1 MNVLHVDEQRG
12 WRGGEQQAS
21 YLIRGLARRGHGVAI
36 AGRPGCP
43 FLQASHDADL
53 LARVAAPFRTEF
65 DPVTPLILARAIVR
79 HNIDIVHAHTSHA
92 HTAACLAR
100 ILAGRG
106 KVVVSRRVDFAPRG
120 GAFNRWKY
128 GQPDRIVA
136 VSSFIARVMEQYG
149 TSPERLRVVHSGSD
163 ISRFDVEPLPRAEL
177 GVPEGV
183 PLLGCVAALVGH
195 KDHETLLAAMPR
207 VLETLPALHLLLIGE
222 GHLRGDIEAQIA
234 RLGLGQCVHLLGHRN
249 DVPRILRALDA
260 FVLSSKEEGFGGAAL
275 EAMACRLPVVSTD
288 AGGMSDTVVH
298 EKTGLLVPIR
308 TPHAL
313 ADAIIRVF
321 KDEVLAQ
328 TLRANGPAQVNR
340 FSVER
345 MVEGNIA
352 VYEELT

>member
-1 MNVLHVDEQRG
+1 MNVLHIDEQRG

-21 YLIRGLARRGHGVAI
+21 YLIRGLARRGHQVAV

-43 FLQASHDADL
+43 FLQANHDADL

-65 DPVTPLILARAIVR
+65 DPLTPVVLARAIIR
-79 HNIDIVHAHTSHA
+79 HQIDVIHAHTSHA

-100 ILAGRG
+100 ILARRGR
-106 KVVVSRRVDFAPRG
+106 VVVSRRVDFPPRP

-128 GQPDRIVA
+128 AQPDRIVA

-149 TSPERLRVVHSGSD
+149 TPSERLRVVHSGSD
-163 ISRFDVEPLPRAEL
+163 LSRFDVEALSRAEL

-195 KDHETLLAAMPR
+195 KDHATLLDAMPR
-207 VLETLPALHLLLIGE
+207 VLDALPGLHLLVIGE
-222 GHLRGDIEAQIA
+222 GHLRADIEAHIA
-234 RLGLGQCVHLLGHRN
+234 RLGLGGCIHLLGHRN

-308 TPHAL
+308 TPAAL

-321 KDEVLAQ
+321 KDDALVR
-328 TLRANGPAQVNR
+328 TLRENGPGQVKN
-340 FSVER
+340 FSVDR

-352 VYEELT
+352 VYEELV